1 VLVLTEEK
9 ESHIISWRR
18 MREPLPERMIRGA
31 ELLFGVSF
39 PKDYREHLEIYHDA
53 SPHPS
58 RFLVKDSPLGAFGGC
73 FGVLLTLDPRSEENV
88 FTYMGRE
95 AWPDGVIPIVQD
107 GGGNLLCLDYR
118 HDPQRLCPSVI
129 YWIHE
134 LGDEG
139 FFPLCPTFS
148 DLIQSIGVDG

>member
-1 VLVLTEEK
+1 
-9 ESHIISWRR
+9 

-39 PKDYREHLEIYHDA
+39 PLDYREHLKIYHDA

-58 RFLVKDSPLGAFGGC
+58 GFLVKDSPLGPFGGC
-73 FGVLLTLDPRSEENV
+73 FGVLLTLDPRTVENV
-88 FTYMGRE
+88 FTEIGRAEIGFTQIGRE
-95 AWPDGVIPIVQD
+95 AWPENVIPIVQD

-118 HDPQRLCPSVI
+118 QDPQRLCPSVI
-129 YWIHE
+129 CWIHE

-148 DLIQSIGVDG
+148 ELIQSLGVRG